1 MKEILLNQLEACIK
15 YKRWNLKIERNEFGN
30 MLIAPAW
37 LEEVEDNRRFEIS
50 IEDNGNFFLNG
61 TNYELEFNNIT
72 ELMEILDGI
81 YEFEV

>member
-37 LEEVEDNRRFEIS
+37 LEEIEDNRRFEIS